1 VDPKKLAYRP
11 IYRVEQRRGGRAAVD
26 TVVSVPDKEEVEP
39 PPTVARDEQATVAA
53 ATRHTEMRYYL
64 LQLEVDMGL
73 DVWVARNNRS
83 KVWDGQVL
91 GRMPRMQASS
101 RASRT

>member
-1 VDPKKLAYRP
+1 
-11 IYRVEQRRGGRAAVD
+11 
-26 TVVSVPDKEEVEP
+26 
-39 PPTVARDEQATVAA
+39 
-53 ATRHTEMRYYL
+53 MRYYL